1 MTTLH
6 KYLNQNPQKNG
17 AMFFLIFSLLFTEIS
32 AFILSDSKLNI
43 KDHCDSQIYCTG
55 ELLETIQLSNI
66 YPDSKTF
73 VDLVQRNDPDVT
85 LKKFED
91 LMERTNR
98 KPTNDELRVFISDAF
113 INQTELEEWIPPDW
127 IKYPP
132 ILSRIQDPK
141 FKIFAKNLN
150 DLWKILARKI
160 KPEVSLHPNRHS
172 LIPVENGFIIPGGRF
187 KEFYYWDSYWIIKG
201 LLLSNMYNTA
211 KGMIKN
217 FVSFVDNYGFIPNG
231 GRVYYLMR
239 SQPPLLTYMVQTY
252 VDVTQDYKFVEEIL
266 PSLDREFEYW
276 EKKKTVNVPFKGKNY
291 VMARYYVEDEGPRPE
306 SYREDYKL
314 AKNLNKKEDKKE
326 LYENLKAGAESGWDF
341 SSRWF
346 ISSSNLGQNVQRNI
360 SNIATK
366 YIIPVDLN
374 AYLQRNAKRL
384 SKFHA
389 KFGNFIKSRYYQQI
403 AMRYQ
408 VGIQTLLWNEK
419 DGIWYDYD
427 MLHKRQ
433 RNIFYPS
440 NFAPLYT
447 RSYNIENR
455 VMYAKRALNYIRTKN
470 ITSFLG
476 GIPSSLDDTGEQW
489 DFPNA
494 WAPLQSMVIVGLY
507 LTNYEPAV
515 TLSKELATR
524 WLRSNH
530 IGFNEFN
537 EMFEKYDAVKPGFY
551 GGGGEYVVQ
560 SGFGWTNGVVFE
572 FLDIYCSATSDDN
585 VKVSNAKCRP
595 IPA

>member
-1 MTTLH
+1 MT
-6 KYLNQNPQKNG
+6 
-17 AMFFLIFSLLFTEIS
+17 
-32 AFILSDSKLNI
+32 
-43 KDHCDSQIYCTG
+43 
-55 ELLETIQLSNI
+55 
-66 YPDSKTF
+66 
-73 VDLVQRNDPDVT
+73 
-85 LKKFED
+85 
-91 LMERTNR
+91 RTNR
-98 KPTNDELRVFISDAF
+98 KPTKSELEVFISDAF
-113 INQTELEEWIPPDW
+113 TNQTELEEWIPPDW
-127 IKYPP
+127 NKYPP
-132 ILSRIQDPK
+132 ILSHIQDPK

-160 KPEVSLHPNRHS
+160 KPEVALHPNRHS

-201 LLLSNMYNTA
+201 LLLSNMYSTA

-314 AKNLNKKEDKKE
+314 ARNLTRKEDKKE

-341 SSRWF
+341 SARWF
-346 ISSSNLGQNVQRNI
+346 VSSSNLGQSARRNI

-389 KFGNFIKSRYYQQI
+389 KFGNFVKSRYYQQI

-455 VMYAKRALNYIRTKN
+455 VMYAKRTLNYIKTKN

-476 GIPSSLDDTGEQW
+476 GIPTSLDDTGEQW

-560 SGFGWTNGVVFE
+560 SGFGWTNGVIFE
-572 FLDIYCSATSDDN
+572 LLDIYCTATSDDN
-585 VKVSNAKCRP
+585 VKVPNVKCRP